1 MAPLG
6 VKSALNADRPPGG
19 RCDFLN
25 GDAGSVSRTRSWPFV
40 AFSKE
45 TAKEKWNELLWLLLF
60 QKKPVK
66 VFSVMS
72 QRALTEVFLPPSPF
86 CRLPS
91 MWKEH
96 PTVSVSRKRKPAISY
111 VSITVFC
118 KIERSYSCS

>member
-6 VKSALNADRPPGG
+6 LKSALNADRPPGG

-25 GDAGSVSRTRSWPFV
+25 GDAGSVSRTRSWHFV
-40 AFSKE
+40 GVSKE
-45 TAKEKWNELLWLLLF
+45 TAKEKWNKLLWLLLF
-60 QKKPVK
+60 KK
-66 VFSVMS
+66 
-72 QRALTEVFLPPSPF
+72 RALTEVFLPPSPF

-96 PTVSVSRKRKPAISY
+96 RSVSVSRKRKPAISY